1 MDQVEENPAIRVVIM
16 TSAIKDI
23 FCTGGDLKY
32 WSRLYANQAG
42 VISEAGQHTFE
53 RIERLTKPSIAAI
66 GGMSSVTVCLWR

>member
-1 MDQVEENPAIRVVIM
+1 MDQVEENPAIRVVII

-32 WSRLYANQAG
+32 WPRLYANQAG